1 MVNTL
6 FILIIAFL
14 VLDFILERWLDYL
27 NSLYWSNELP
37 KDLEGIYDSER
48 YRKSQDYTKAQHKFE
63 MLVSTLSFIFM
74 LAFLYFKG
82 FAMIDNIARSFS
94 SNNIVIALIF
104 FGILGFAADILSTPF
119 QLYSQF
125 VIEEKFGFNKTT
137 WKTYILDK
145 LKGWLLG
152 ALIGGGLL
160 SLIIWIYNS
169 TGEYFWLV
177 AWAVII
183 SFMIFMMM
191 FYSSVIVPLFNKQTP
206 LEDGELKNAIKAFA
220 DKTGFIPI
228 RNRFA
233 KAPIGITRSKQL
245 CVRKPDKN
253 EYKLDNIFVID
264 GSKRSTKANAYFSG
278 IGAKKRIVLYDT
290 LIKNH
295 TTEELVAVLAHEI
308 GHYKMKH
315 TLKGMVMS
323 IIQTGIML
331 YIISIFIGNPVLSQA
346 LGATEG
352 SFHMG
357 VLAFGLLYS
366 PLSMLLG
373 IITNIISRK
382 YEFQADKFAGEKYDA
397 KSLQEAL
404 KKLSVNN
411 LSNLRPHPIYV
422 FFHFSHPPLL
432 QRLKALSEIKN

>member
-104 FGILGFAADILSTPF
+104 FGILGIAADILSTPF

>member
-1 MVNTL
+1 MANIL

-14 VLDFILERWLDYL
+14 VADYILDRWLDHL

-37 KDLEGIYDSER
+37 DELQGIYDSEK
-48 YRKSQDYTKAQHKFE
+48 YRKSQDYTKAQHKFSL
-63 MLVSTLSFIFM
+63 LVSSLSFLFI
-74 LAFLYFKG
+74 LVFLYFKG
-82 FAMIDNIARSFS
+82 FAVVDNLARSYS

-119 QLYSQF
+119 QLYGQF

-152 ALIGGGLL
+152 AFIGGGLL

-169 TGEYFWLV
+169 TGAYFWLV
-177 AWAVII
+177 AWAVIV

-191 FYSSVIVPLFNKQTP
+191 FYSSLIVPLFNKQTP
-206 LEDGELKNAIKAFA
+206 LEDGELKNAIKEFA
-220 DKTGFIPI
+220 DKAGF
-228 RNRFA
+228 
-233 KAPIGITRSKQL
+233 
-245 CVRKPDKN
+245 
-253 EYKLDNIFVID
+253 KLDNIFVID

-278 IGAKKRIVLYDT
+278 LGAKKRIVLFDT
-290 LIKNH
+290 LIKDH

-315 TLKGMVMS
+315 TLKGMIMS
-323 IIQTGIML
+323 VIQTGIML
-331 YIISIFIGNPVLSQA
+331 YIISLFIGNPVLSQA
-346 LGATEG
+346 LGAQQG

-357 VLAFGLLYS
+357 ILAFGLLYS
-366 PLSMLLG
+366 PLSLLLG
-373 IITNIISRK
+373 IMMNSISRK
-382 YEFQADKFAGEKYDA
+382 YEFQADRFAGENYNPKA
-397 KSLQEAL
+397 LQEAL

-411 LSNLRPHPIYV
+411 LSNLRPHPTYV
-422 FFHFSHPPLL
+422 FFHYSHPPLL
-432 QRLKALSEIKN
+432 QRLKALDEIK